1 MSSDDPVITVTA
13 LSKVYLLFE
22 KPSHRL
28 WQMVFRG
35 KRRFFKE
42 HEVLRDISFKV
53 PRGQTL
59 GLVGRNGAGKS
70 TLLSILCRTLTP
82 TAGEIEVR
90 GKVAA
95 LLELGA
101 GFNPELTGREN
112 IDLCAQ
118 IYGLSQEEVES
129 RRELIVEF
137 ADIGEYI
144 DRPVKTYSSG
154 MFTRLGFSVV
164 AHVDADVLIVDEAL
178 AVGDAY
184 FVQKCM
190 RYLHRFREGGGTLVF
205 VSHDMGSVTAL
216 CDRVIWLRDGVIAM
230 DDTPKAVAEA
240 YLADLYQV
248 AQKEGDAAMA
258 VVPRDEAA
266 DDRDDDDDDA
276 VVDPRTDLVN
286 GSSLRNDIE
295 VFRFSPGHDFG
306 SAGVTFEHAVFVDKF
321 DRRLSWL
328 IGGEVVKLVLRL
340 RTMEPVHSLIVGFV
354 VKDKQGQPLFG
365 DNTFLQYAD
374 RPVSAEAGAQVRTIF
389 EFRMPILPLGDY
401 AVSLAVADGTQR
413 NHAMHQWIH
422 DALILSSRSTSVS
435 TGLVGIPMR
444 RIECTI
450 RPAESA

>member
-1 MSSDDPVITVTA
+1 MSSDDPIMTITA
-13 LSKVYLLFE
+13 ISKSYLLFE

-28 WQMVFRG
+28 WQMIFRG

-42 HEVLRDISFKV
+42 HEVLRDISFEV

-70 TLLSILCRTLTP
+70 TLLSILCKTLTP
-82 TAGEIEVR
+82 TSGSVRVR

-118 IYGLSQEEVES
+118 IYGLSPEEVES
-129 RRELIVEF
+129 RRGMIIEF

-164 AHVDADVLIVDEAL
+164 ANVDADILIVDEAL

-190 RYLHRFREGGGTLVF
+190 RYLHRFRTDGGTLIF

-216 CDRVIWLRDGVIAM
+216 CDRVIWLKNGVIAM
-230 DDTPKAVAEA
+230 DDIPKAVAGA
-240 YLADLYQV
+240 YLADLYRAEEKEADVGV
-248 AQKEGDAAMA
+248 AAISHEGG
-258 VVPRDEAA
+258 A
-266 DDRDDDDDDA
+266 DGLDDDA

-295 VFRFSPGHDFG
+295 VFRFSQGHDFG
-306 SAGVTFEHAVFVDKF
+306 AAGVVFEHAAFVDASGHK
-321 DRRLSWL
+321 LGWL
-328 IGGEVVKLVLRL
+328 VGGEIVRLRLRL
-340 RTMEPVHSLIVGFV
+340 RTLKPVQSLIVGFV

-365 DNTFLQYAD
+365 DNTFLQYVD
-374 RPVSAEAGAQVRTIF
+374 RPVSAAAGVSVRAFF

-401 AVSLAVADGTQR
+401 AVSLAVADGTQSD
-413 NHAMHQWIH
+413 HAMHQWIH
-422 DALILSSRSTSVS
+422 DALILSSRSTSIS

-444 RIECTI
+444 RIECAI
-450 RPAESA
+450 ISAEAP